1 MEWGFVMRDGE
12 TCPHGFLFLN
22 GCCCSSCYT
31 KKKDPEKSATAA
43 SADRRRQGMEMRVW
57 QLACR
62 KMGTIQGRIGFI
74 EGYQQGAKDANEEAY
89 KIIKEAKRKWAPNT
103 TNSEAD
109 DWLKSYEKKLG
120 EE

>member
-1 MEWGFVMRDGE
+1 MNFEGKSNEIVNAFFDSQDTPPIE
-12 TCPHGFLFLN
+12 
-22 GCCCSSCYT
+22 Y
-31 KKKDPEKSATAA
+31 PEFMDMLQCEFDKHLKQAYA
-43 SADRRRQGMEMRVW
+43 QGV
-57 QLACR
+57 
-62 KMGTIQGRIGFI
+62 
-74 EGYQQGAKDANEEAY
+74 KDANEEAY